1 MKINKVLFDS
11 THIERQTLP
20 YYYDLRQQDHSSP
33 QEELMNESGIDDCAY
48 EIDLGAL
55 LKSFVIFL
63 DE

>member
-1 MKINKVLFDS
+1 MKINKALFDS

-20 YYYDLRQQDHSSP
+20 YYDDYGRIIYNP
-33 QEELMNESGIDDCAY
+33 QKELMNEAGIDDRAY

-55 LKSFVIFL
+55 LRSFVLFS